1 MSTTTTSPSA
11 ATTASSILAQ
21 YGQRE
26 TSKSVTAGAVE
37 DMQNRFLTLLTT
49 QLKNQ
54 DPLNPMD
61 NAEVTS
67 QLAQMS
73 TVQGIE
79 KLNAL
84 VSGLADTAQMTDMAS
99 LVGRGVLVAGNQIT
113 LTSSGGIGGVD
124 LPSDASSVKVT
135 ITDQSGLTVRTLDL
149 GSLEAGSHNFV
160 WDGKADDG
168 QAAQP
173 GIYKLKVEAKNG
185 SDTVNATT
193 LQLGQVTGIVKGPK
207 STDLQVGD
215 LGIFT
220 LDEVKQIM

>member
-1 MSTTTTSPSA
+1 MSTINSST
-11 ATTASSILAQ
+11 ATTANSILAQ

-79 KLNAL
+79 KLNQL
-84 VSGLADTAQMTDMAS
+84 VSELAGTAQMTDMAS
-99 LVGRGVLVAGNQIT
+99 LVGRGVLVAGNQIM
-113 LTSSGGIGGVD
+113 LTNSGGIAGVD
-124 LPSDASSVKVT
+124 LPLAASSVKVT
-135 ITDQSGLTVRTLDL
+135 ITDQAGVLVRTLDL
-149 GSLEAGSHNFV
+149 GSLDAGSHNFV

-168 QAAQP
+168 QTALP
-173 GIYKLKVEAKNG
+173 GIYKIKVEARNG
-185 SDTVNATT
+185 SDTVNARP
-193 LQLGQVTGIVKGPK
+193 LQLGQVTGVVKGPK
-207 STDLQVGD
+207 SIDLQVGD

-220 LDEVKQIM
+220 LDEVKQII

>member
-1 MSTTTTSPSA
+1 MSTTINPTT
-11 ATTASSILAQ
+11 TTASSILAQ
-21 YGQRE
+21 YGPRT
-26 TSKSVTAGAVE
+26 TSSSSVTAGAVE

-79 KLNAL
+79 KLNQL
-84 VSGLADTAQMTDMAS
+84 VSELAGTAQMTDMAS

-124 LPSDASSVKVT
+124 LPAAASEVKVT
-135 ITDQSGLTVRTLDL
+135 ITDQSGVLVRTLDL
-149 GSLEAGSHNFV
+149 GALDAGSHNFV

-168 QAAQP
+168 QTAQP
-173 GIYKLKVEAKNG
+173 GIYKMKIDAKDG
-185 SDTVNATT
+185 SEPVTATA

>member
-1 MSTTTTSPSA
+1 MSTTDSTSATT
-11 ATTASSILAQ
+11 TTASSVLAQ
-21 YGQRE
+21 YGQRK
-26 TSKSVTAGAVE
+26 TATTTANSVD

-73 TVQGIE
+73 TVQEIE
-79 KLNAL
+79 KLNQL
-84 VSGLADTAQMTDMAS
+84 VSGLVDTSQMTDMAS

-113 LTSSGGIGGVD
+113 LTNSGGIGGVD

-149 GSLEAGSHNFV
+149 GSLDAGSHNFV

-168 QAAQP
+168 QTAQA
-173 GIYKLKVEAKNG
+173 GVYKIKVEAKNG
-185 SDTVNATT
+185 SDTVNAST

>member
-113 LTSSGGIGGVD
+113 LTSSCGIGGVD

>member
-1 MSTTTTSPSA
+1 MSTTDSTSATT
-11 ATTASSILAQ
+11 TTASSVLAQ
-21 YGQRE
+21 YGQRK
-26 TSKSVTAGAVE
+26 TATTTANSVD

-54 DPLNPMD
+54 DPTNPMD

-73 TVQGIE
+73 TVQEIE
-79 KLNAL
+79 KLNQL
-84 VSGLADTAQMTDMAS
+84 VSGLADTSQMTDMAS

-113 LTSSGGIGGVD
+113 LTNSGGIGGVD

-149 GSLEAGSHNFV
+149 GSLDAGSHNFV

-168 QAAQP
+168 QTAKA
-173 GIYKLKVEAKNG
+173 GVYKIKVEAKNG
-185 SDTVNATT
+185 SDTVNASS

>member
-215 LGIFT
+215 LWIFT

>member
-84 VSGLADTAQMTDMAS
+84 V
-99 LVGRGVLVAGNQIT
+99 R
-113 LTSSGGIGGVD
+113 
-124 LPSDASSVKVT
+124 
-135 ITDQSGLTVRTLDL
+135 
-149 GSLEAGSHNFV
+149 
-160 WDGKADDG
+160 
-168 QAAQP
+168 
-173 GIYKLKVEAKNG
+173 
-185 SDTVNATT
+185 
-193 LQLGQVTGIVKGPK
+193 
-207 STDLQVGD
+207 LQVGS
-215 LGIFT
+215 
-220 LDEVKQIM
+220 

>member
-1 MSTTTTSPSA
+1 MSSVQSTTDRNYNPFDLIN
-11 ATTASSILAQ
+11 ATGQQDKSLTASSIKEQ
-21 YGQRE
+21 Q
-26 TSKSVTAGAVE
+26 
-37 DMQNRFLTLLTT
+37 DRFLNLLVT

-73 TVQGIE
+73 TVQGLE
-79 KLNAL
+79 KLNQL
-84 VSGLADTAQMTDMAS
+84 VSELAGTAQMTDMAS

-113 LTSSGGIGGVD
+113 LTNSGGIGGVD
-124 LPSDASSVKVT
+124 LPAAASSVKVT
-135 ITDQSGLTVRTLDL
+135 ITDQSGVLVRTLDL
-149 GSLEAGSHNFV
+149 GALDAGSHNFV

-168 QAAQP
+168 QTAQP
-173 GIYKLKVEAKNG
+173 GLYKMKIEAKDG
-185 SDTVNATT
+185 SNPVAATA

-220 LDEVKQIM
+220 LDEVKQIL

>member
-1 MSTTTTSPSA
+1 MSTINSST
-11 ATTASSILAQ
+11 ATTANSILAQ

-79 KLNAL
+79 KLNQL
-84 VSGLADTAQMTDMAS
+84 VSELAGTAQMTDMAS
-99 LVGRGVLVAGNQIT
+99 LVGRGVLVAGNQIM

-124 LPSDASSVKVT
+124 LPAAASEVKVT
-135 ITDQSGLTVRTLDL
+135 ITDQSGVLVRTLDL
-149 GSLEAGSHNFV
+149 GALDAGSHNFV

-168 QAAQP
+168 QTAQP
-173 GIYKLKVEAKNG
+173 GIYKMKVEAKSG
-185 SDTVNATT
+185 SDTVNASP
-193 LQLGQVTGIVKGPK
+193 LQLGQVTGVVKGPK

-220 LDEVKQIM
+220 LDEVKQIL

>member
-1 MSTTTTSPSA
+1 MSTINSST
-11 ATTASSILAQ
+11 ATTANSILAQ

-79 KLNAL
+79 KLNQL
-84 VSGLADTAQMTDMAS
+84 VSELAGTAQMTDMAS
-99 LVGRGVLVAGNQIT
+99 LVGRGVLVAGNQIM
-113 LTSSGGIGGVD
+113 LTNSGGIGGVD
-124 LPSDASSVKVT
+124 LPAAASEVKVT
-135 ITDQSGLTVRTLDL
+135 ITDQSGVLVRTLDL
-149 GSLEAGSHNFV
+149 GALDAGSHNFV

-168 QAAQP
+168 QTAQP
-173 GIYKLKVEAKNG
+173 GMYKIKVEAKSG
-185 SDTVNATT
+185 SDTVNASP
-193 LQLGQVTGIVKGPK
+193 LQLGQVTGVVKGPK

-220 LDEVKQIM
+220 LDEVKQII

>member
-149 GSLEAGSHNFV
+149 GSLEAGSHN
-160 WDGKADDG
+160 
-168 QAAQP
+168 
-173 GIYKLKVEAKNG
+173 
-185 SDTVNATT
+185 TV
-193 LQLGQVTGIVKGPK
+193 
-207 STDLQVGD
+207 QVGS
-215 LGIFT
+215 
-220 LDEVKQIM
+220 

>member
-84 VSGLADTAQMTDMAS
+84 VSGLEDTAQMTDMAS

>member
-1 MSTTTTSPSA
+1 MSTTTTSSSA
-11 ATTASSILAQ
+11 ATTANSILSQ
-21 YGQRE
+21 YGQRG

-185 SDTVNATT
+185 SDTVNATA

>member
-1 MSTTTTSPSA
+1 MSTINSST
-11 ATTASSILAQ
+11 ATTANSILAQ

-79 KLNAL
+79 KLNQL
-84 VSGLADTAQMTDMAS
+84 VSELAGTAQMTDMAS
-99 LVGRGVLVAGNQIT
+99 LVGRGVLVAGNQIM
-113 LTSSGGIGGVD
+113 LTNSGGIAGVD
-124 LPSDASSVKVT
+124 LPLAASSVKVT
-135 ITDQSGLTVRTLDL
+135 ITDQSGVLVRSLDL
-149 GSLEAGSHNFV
+149 GSLDAGSHNFV

-168 QAAQP
+168 QTAQP
-173 GIYKLKVEAKNG
+173 GMYKIKVEAKSG
-185 SDTVNATT
+185 SDTVNASP
-193 LQLGQVTGIVKGPK
+193 LQLGQVTGVVKGPK

-220 LDEVKQIM
+220 LDEVKQII

>member
-1 MSTTTTSPSA
+1 MSTINSST
-11 ATTASSILAQ
+11 ATTANSILSQ

-26 TSKSVTAGAVE
+26 TSKNVTAGAVE

-79 KLNAL
+79 KLNQL
-84 VSGLADTAQMTDMAS
+84 VSELAGTSQMTDMAS

-113 LTSSGGIGGVD
+113 LTNSGGIAGVD
-124 LPSDASSVKVT
+124 LPLAASSVKVT
-135 ITDQSGLTVRTLDL
+135 ITDQSGVLVRTLDL
-149 GSLEAGSHNFV
+149 GSLDAGSHNFV

-168 QAAQP
+168 QTAQP
-173 GIYKLKVEAKNG
+173 GIYKIKVEAKNG
-185 SDTVNATT
+185 SDTVNARP
-193 LQLGQVTGIVKGPK
+193 LQLGQVTGVVKGPK
-207 STDLQVGD
+207 SIDLQVGD

-220 LDEVKQIM
+220 LDEVKQII

>member
-113 LTSSGGIGGVD
+113 LTISGGIGGVD

>member
-1 MSTTTTSPSA
+1 
-11 ATTASSILAQ
+11 
-21 YGQRE
+21 
-26 TSKSVTAGAVE
+26 
-37 DMQNRFLTLLTT
+37 MQNRFLTLLTT